1 MHCTHLCEQPQMVW
15 YNVIAVD
22 EIKCPFL
29 AKDKALHALISE
41 INLSLEHLDGIAVS
55 KKKKKKTCYH
65 NTAKFLIGITPQCVV
80 TFVSK

>member
-1 MHCTHLCEQPQMVW
+1 MVW

-55 KKKKKKTCYH
+55 KKKKKKTM
-65 NTAKFLIGITPQCVV
+65 LP
-80 TFVSK
+80 